1 MRKNTDS
8 SAPID
13 RERGPASV
21 LIDLRIRHSSAVVLS
36 AERQSTESGPN
47 ADVSARQIFWGASS

>member
-21 LIDLRIRHSSAVVLS
+21 LIGLRIRHSGAVVPS
-36 AERQSTESGPN
+36 AERQSTETGPN
-47 ADVSARQIFWGASS
+47 SDVSARQVFWGAHS